1 MSDATPQPPP
11 RKGDPK
17 RTQRSGSGEHGIAV
31 LLVVACL
38 AVLMPFTASFN
49 YQARVDWQS
58 AVNLR
63 DEVAARQT
71 QRGGLRLSVLLF
83 ELQRMVFNQKQFRE
97 MMGTWDITQVAPY
110 LMSVFGTSGGAEE
123 LGGLVG
129 VDTSALSELSFEEGG
144 TFEVRLDAESGKLN
158 VNCLAAKA
166 AKKNNPAALTVET
179 LEALMAPVL
188 YNPLFE
194 EEKADGRFYTRQDIA
209 RAMTD
214 YVDDDLKRFDV
225 VKLESGSTQENDQYE
240 QLPDPYQARNARF
253 DSIEELHLVRGI
265 DDDWMTAFGSELT
278 VYGAC
283 KINLNFA
290 SAEQIALVLRHAV
303 SAKDR
308 WKTEGENFLLKTMP
322 LANYI
327 VQSREFNLFPRLVNF
342 KEIVG
347 RPDEFMN
354 PMLMLAGSS
363 TDQPGNLPRIPE
375 GMEVR
380 VKSGKDK
387 EGNEW
392 GGLEDL
398 ATVSP
403 ERFYR
408 VEIITEVGA
417 VRKRVTAV
425 YDMQFAR
432 TQSQGKG
439 AWLYYRED

>member
-1 MSDATPQPPP
+1 MATPYHRAPVSEGTAAD
-11 RKGDPK
+11 R
-17 RTQRSGSGEHGIAV
+17 QRSGSGEYGIAV

-83 ELQRMVFNQKQFRE
+83 ELQRMVFNQKQFRD

-110 LMSVFGTSGGAEE
+110 LMSVFGSKDGAEG
-123 LGGLVG
+123 LGGMVG
-129 VDTSALSELSFEEGG
+129 LDTSALSELAFEDAG
-144 TFEVRLDAESGKLN
+144 TFEVRLEAESGKLN
-158 VNCLAAKA
+158 VNCLGQNAVGKA
-166 AKKNNPAALTVET
+166 NPAGMTAET
-179 LEALMAPVL
+179 LESMMAPVL

-194 EEKADGRFYTRQDIA
+194 EEKADGRFYTREDIV

-214 YVDDDLKRFDV
+214 YIDDNLQRFDV
-225 VKLESGSTQENDQYE
+225 VQLKSGSTQESDQYE
-240 QLPDPYQARNARF
+240 QLPDPYAARNSRL

-278 VYGAC
+278 VYGTC

-290 SAEQIALVLRHAV
+290 SAQQIALVLRYAV
-303 SAKDR
+303 SGKDK
-308 WKTEGENFLLKTMP
+308 WKTEGENFLLKTLP

-327 VQSREFNLFPRLVNF
+327 VQSREFNLFPKLENF

-347 RPDEFMN
+347 RPDEFVN
-354 PMLMLAGSS
+354 PLLMMAGSAE
-363 TDQPGNLPRIPE
+363 DQVGNLPKIPE
-375 GMEVR
+375 GMEIR
-380 VKSGKDK
+380 VNAGKNK
-387 EGNEW
+387 EGDEW
-392 GGLEDL
+392 NGIKDI

-408 VEIITEVGA
+408 VEIITEMGA

-432 TQSQGKG
+432 KQSQGKG